1 MNDTR
6 RFTAQTQA
14 LFYNLKAKPLQQ
26 MLDFDYLCK
35 RTTPSV
41 AGIIHLERKGFH
53 KAFFGSAEILIPIYT
68 TLQEAVMKQSQA
80 DVLVN
85 FASFRSVYASV
96 KEALST
102 PSIKTIIIVA
112 HRLSTVRECN
122 NIYLLEKGRIIDQ
135 GTYAELL
142 ANNQQFRKMAK
153 IVSEKSAL

>member
-1 MNDTR
+1 MNDAR

-14 LFYNLKAKPLQQ
+14 LFYNLKTKHIKK

-68 TLQEAVMKQSQA
+68 TLQEAVMKQPQA
-80 DVLVN
+80 DILIN
-85 FASFRSVYASV
+85 FASYRSAYASS
-96 KEALST
+96 KEAVAS

-112 HRLSTVRECN
+112 EGVPERQTKELIALAAKNHKMIIGPSTV
-122 NIYLLEKGRIIDQ
+122 GGID
-135 GTYAELL
+135 
-142 ANNQQFRKMAK
+142 RK
-153 IVSEKSAL
+153 STRLNS